1 MFCLQHFDHPIK
13 DRNGADPHEGVLLI
27 WLRWPERHLADFDQN
42 LPLCK
47 CDGPKPT
54 ALLRVHGTPTEE
66 LSRADRAWYDDRCLR
81 QSPTV
86 LLLRTPSFPPPV
98 IGLKSTQVI
107 ASNPAPVDGRRPF
120 TGEFLAN
127 HYRDISFY
135 DEYVFPV
142 TCERT
147 NGIPDGRDPGDFDV
161 AAEAESSRRSQ
172 RSS

>member
-1 MFCLQHFDHPIK
+1 M
-13 DRNGADPHEGVLLI
+13 
-27 WLRWPERHLADFDQN
+27 
-42 LPLCK
+42 
-47 CDGPKPT
+47 
-54 ALLRVHGTPTEE
+54 
-66 LSRADRAWYDDRCLR
+66 
-81 QSPTV
+81 
-86 LLLRTPSFPPPV
+86 

-147 NGIPDGRDPGDFDV
+147 NGIPDGRDPGDFDE

-172 RSS
+172 GAARAKPESIITVRRERGRC